1 MKLLISSLLF
11 GAAILSVSQPALA
24 TTGPGCLRVV
34 NVQEGDVLNIRSH
47 PSSKA
52 AIVDRIPA
60 QNHGIIALKGKCEPL
75 NRPWANRW
83 CPVSYYSGDKTSH
96 GWVYARYIR
105 DNDCP

>member
-1 MKLLISSLLF
+1 MKLPVSALLL
-11 GAAILSVSQPALA
+11 AAFTLTIAQPALA

-34 NVQEGDVLNIRSH
+34 NVQQGDVLNIRSQ
-47 PSSKA
+47 PTASSP
-52 AIVDRIPA
+52 VVGTIPA
-60 QNHGIIALKGKCEPL
+60 ENHGVIVLKAKCEPL

-83 CPVSYYSGDKTSH
+83 CPVTYYGEDKSSK

>member
-1 MKLLISSLLF
+1 MKF
-11 GAAILSVSQPALA
+11 SVSAFLLATFSLTIIQPAFA

-34 NVQEGDVLNIRSH
+34 NVQQDDVLNIRSQ
-47 PSSKA
+47 PTA
-52 AIVDRIPA
+52 ASPVVGKIPA
-60 QNHGIIALKGKCEPL
+60 ENHGVIVLKGKCEPL

-83 CPVSYYSGDKTSH
+83 CPITYYGEDQSAK